1 MSTISFGGLASGLD
15 TGKIVEQLLAIR
27 RQPINRLET
36 QKTKYSAT
44 KIALQGVESRVRG
57 LMEAA
62 AALDSNNEFASLSAT
77 SSNEALLTA
86 TAGALA
92 TPGGYDLVVT
102 TRAQAQK
109 ERSQGFDATSTSV
122 GTGTFSITVGGQTTD
137 LQIVAGAS
145 GLADLASAINNGDAG
160 VTATVLF
167 DGSETG
173 GYYLALTAEETG
185 TAAAFTVDASGLTGG
200 TAPVFG
206 NVQQAQNAA
215 FTIDGLAV
223 ASQTNTVTTAIQG
236 VTLNLAGVDAGATV
250 HLDVATDGEAIEA
263 KVQTFVDAY
272 NDLFAYI
279 AEQGGED
286 GVLRGDSTVRSL
298 VAKIRTDITSRL
310 SEGPITM
317 LYQVGIRQTADGDL
331 SFDSAIFQQEL
342 AGDYAAVRDLFI
354 SRTGHDGTVS
364 KLGESLDTVLDSVDG
379 VFKLRSSAIDDRMES
394 IDDTIARY
402 EMSVDSYEKTLNARF
417 TAMETLLS
425 TLQAQSGYLSAFS
438 TSSSN

>member
-1 MSTISFGGLASGLD
+1 MSTISFGGLTSGLD
-15 TGKIVEQLLAIR
+15 TGKIVAQLLAIR
-27 RQPINRLET
+27 RQPIDRLET
-36 QKTKYSAT
+36 QKTKFSAT

-92 TPGGYDLVVT
+92 TPGGYDLVLT
-102 TRAQAQK
+102 ARAQAQK
-109 ERSQGFDATSTSV
+109 ERSQGFDAASSSV

-137 LQIVAGAS
+137 LQIAAGTS

-215 FTIDGLAV
+215 FTIDGLPV

-236 VTLNLAGVDAGATV
+236 VTLELAGAEAGTTV

-263 KVQTFVDAY
+263 KVQAFVDAY

-279 AEQGGED
+279 DEQSGDD
-286 GVLRGDSTVRSL
+286 GALRGDSTVRSI
-298 VAKIRTDITSRL
+298 VSKIRTDITSRL

-317 LYQVGIRQTADGDL
+317 LYQVGIRQAEGGDL
-331 SFDSAIFQQEL
+331 SFDTSVFQQEL
-342 AGDYAAVRDLFI
+342 AGDFAAVRDLFI
-354 SRTGHDGTVS
+354 SSTGHEGTVA
-364 KLGESLDTVLDSVDG
+364 KLADSLDTVLDSVDG
-379 VFKLRSSAIDDRMES
+379 VFKLRNSAIDDRMES

-402 EMSVDSYEKTLNARF
+402 ELSVDSYEKTLNARF

-425 TLQAQSGYLSAFS
+425 SLQAQSGYLTALS
-438 TSSSN
+438 TRSSD

>member
-15 TGKIVEQLLAIR
+15 TGKIVTQLLAIR
-27 RQPINRLET
+27 RQPIDRLEA
-36 QKTKYSAT
+36 QKTKFSAT

-62 AALDSNNEFASLSAT
+62 AALDSNNEFASLTAT
-77 SSNEALLTA
+77 SGNEALLTA
-86 TAGALA
+86 TAGPLA
-92 TPGGYDLVVT
+92 TPGGYDLVIT
-102 TRAQAQK
+102 ARAQAQK
-109 ERSQGFDATSTSV
+109 ERSQGYDAASSSV

-173 GYYLALTAEETG
+173 GYYLSLTAEATG

-200 TAPVFG
+200 TVPVFG

-215 FTIDGLAV
+215 FTIDDLPV
-223 ASQTNTVTTAIQG
+223 VSQTNTVTTAIQG
-236 VTLNLAGVDAGATV
+236 VTLNLAGADAGATV

-263 KVQTFVDAY
+263 KVQAFVDAY

-279 AEQGGED
+279 DEQGGEE

-317 LYQVGIRQTADGDL
+317 LYQVGIRQTAGGDL
-331 SFDSAIFQQEL
+331 SFDTSVFQQEL
-342 AGDYAAVRDLFI
+342 SGDYAAVRDLFI
-354 SRTGHDGTVS
+354 SSTGHEGTVA
-364 KLGESLDTVLDSVDG
+364 KLGESLDAVLDTVDG
-379 VFKLRSSAIDDRMES
+379 VFKLRSNAIDDRMES

-425 TLQAQSGYLSAFS
+425 TLQAQSGYLSAIS
-438 TSSSN
+438 TRSSN